1 MRMVN
6 LRLGNAGQEL
16 FRKGTKI
23 SLAIIGSG
31 DAGRGRV
38 LDSGEGSFVGLNPT
52 DGADEVG
59 QRAWLVKKS
68 SALVLDQFGNSGD
81 GRRQHQF
88 FVSHGFHQHYW
99 DSLAFAGH
107 YDQVGVAVVAGKV
120 GARHLTDQVNT
131 PLEPRRHNLTFESR
145 ALRPLADDPAEEVE
159 TLVAKRG
166 ASLDQEAV
174 VLHLMQASDREE
186 TEPPVVRFGG
196 GGGYGPGKHAID
208 PKTLHDNFFRGRRRV
223 VAENVLAVEIRDRYT
238 ELASTQLGREQLRA
252 LQQIRPV
259 QGETEADSEQTGSG

>member
-23 SLAIIGSG
+23 SLAIIGRG

-38 LDSGEGSFVGLNPT
+38 LDSGQGSFVGLNPT

-81 GRRQHQF
+81 RWREHQF
-88 FVSHGFHQHYW
+88 FVSHGFHQDYW
-99 DSLAFAGH
+99 DPFALAGH
-107 YDQVGVAVVAGKV
+107 DDQVGIAVVSGKF

-131 PLEPRRHNLTFESR
+131 PLEPRRHNLAFER
-145 ALRPLADDPAEEVE
+145 WALRPFADDPAEEVE
-159 TLVAKRG
+159 ALVAKRG
-166 ASLDQEAV
+166 ARLDQEAI
-174 VLHLMQASDREE
+174 VLHLMQASDGEE
-186 TEPPVVRFGG
+186 TEPPMVRFGWG
-196 GGGYGPGKHAID
+196 G
-208 PKTLHDNFFRGRRRV
+208 RV
-223 VAENVLAVEIRDRYT
+223 WARKARD
-238 ELASTQLGREQLRA
+238 
-252 LQQIRPV
+252 
-259 QGETEADSEQTGSG
+259 